1 MAWDEALLEAVAR
14 LGAPVLRFYGWLE
27 PAGTFG
33 YSQRFHQ
40 VAQWTHLR
48 PLIRRPTGGG
58 LVPHDAD
65 WTYSLVFPPGHFW
78 YRLKARESY
87 ERMHEWI
94 RSALV
99 EVGVLTELA
108 QRSNKELVGQCF
120 IGAEQFDL
128 ICNGRKLAGAAQRR
142 NRLGLLIQGSLQPT
156 PAGVERSGWER
167 AMCMTTPTE
176 IPVAWQ
182 ELKPD
187 AGLLRRVGGLTHE
200 KYSQVCYNEAR

>member
-1 MAWDEALLEAVAR
+1 M
-14 LGAPVLRFYGWLE
+14 
-27 PAGTFG
+27 
-33 YSQRFHQ
+33 
-40 VAQWTHLR
+40 
-48 PLIRRPTGGG
+48 
-58 LVPHDAD
+58 PHDAD